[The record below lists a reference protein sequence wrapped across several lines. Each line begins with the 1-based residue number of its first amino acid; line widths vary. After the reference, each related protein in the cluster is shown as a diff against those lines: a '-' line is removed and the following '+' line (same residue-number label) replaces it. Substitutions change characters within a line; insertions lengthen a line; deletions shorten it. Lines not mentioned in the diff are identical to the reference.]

1 VRAAEEATPV
11 ALGMTAVLALNGNLL
26 PVGAN
31 RGETEFDGR
40 CGFITVHPASL
51 LCPRGGKDR
60 RDAFRKFVSDLR
72 SASDQSGT
80 GACVVPESTRETAR

>member
-11 ALGMTAVLALNGNLL
+11 VLGVTAVLALNGNLL

-40 CGFITVHPASL
+40 CGFITVHPASPL
-51 LCPRGGKDR
+51 RPRSGKDR

-72 SASDQSGT
+72 SASDLVGT
-80 GACVVPESTRETAR
+80 GARAVPESIRETAR